1 MEVHH
6 YMSMQPQVAEVF
18 ETTDGASFATG
29 HEETVSVNT
38 VPDEMTLPSTRRSAR
53 RRQRRAARQSLV
65 SGMAHASHDQS
76 VPEQRVC
83 VNDAAT
89 DDAHPDA
96 QLLQA
101 LETEGQS
108 RLEALALI
116 RGSVR
121 RLCFES
127 TGCRVIQQALKV
139 GGKTYVTE
147 LVEELHGSVLEAAS
161 SPHANYVLQAV
172 IAQVP
177 TELVKFIIQEIK
189 GKAVE
194 VARHRYGC
202 RILCRLLEHSPSNES
217 SVHMLVDEI
226 LEDPVKMCRHTY
238 AHHVMNSIM
247 EHGIPEQRQI
257 VAAAVKQ
264 DLLANAC
271 GRTASYVVEKILLY
285 GSQCDR
291 EEVTAKLCN
300 PENIVWLG
308 QSECGGFVVRTMA
321 SMPATSFSKDVM
333 GLVQAGTEQL
343 AMTKYGK
350 RLLQDLGLAWQ
361 EVKKQ

>member
-1 MEVHH
+1 MKGRDCKP
-6 YMSMQPQVAEVF
+6 MQPQVAQML
-18 ETTDGASFATG
+18 ETTYGASFATDL
-29 HEETVSVNT
+29 EETVSVNT
-38 VPDEMTLPSTRRSAR
+38 VPCEITFNSTRRRAR
-53 RRQRRAARQSLV
+53 RHQRRAARQSMV
-65 SGMAHASHDQS
+65 SGITHACHDQTD
-76 VPEQRVC
+76 PEQRVC

-89 DDAHPDA
+89 DNASHDA

-101 LETEGQS
+101 LETEGNP
-108 RLEALALI
+108 RLEALALL

-333 GLVQAGTEQL
+333 GLVQAGAEQL

-361 EVKKQ
+361 EVEKQ